1 MQQLSRIRINL
12 VLAPYQNNQGPC
24 VSETPTGTEK
34 LEQSGFWDPLNSGMI
49 GILQFQVECFVCV
62 FVYVHIHIYI
72 YMNEYMYKYMSI
84 SADPAGAAPRS

>member
-62 FVYVHIHIYI
+62 CLCMYTYIYI
-72 YMNEYMYKYMSI
+72 YE
-84 SADPAGAAPRS
+84 